1 MLIDWNWLVSHGC
14 FENQFLQSCLT
25 LSDKCIP
32 VSCSECGR
40 LATKVLS
47 QGVCACS
54 SGLVAVLLVRQ
65 RALLKFGRIM
75 LVLCCNLG
83 FPFLPKDCVG
93 CQSLQHQEPLFVRP
107 DSQEAVE
114 AGREGLTSNDPTEF
128 LDCQAWMADQ
138 LQHLFSQPIDWL
150 DQGVARLRK
159 YG

>member
-1 MLIDWNWLVSHGC
+1 
-14 FENQFLQSCLT
+14 
-25 LSDKCIP
+25 
-32 VSCSECGR
+32 
-40 LATKVLS
+40 
-47 QGVCACS
+47 
-54 SGLVAVLLVRQ
+54 
-65 RALLKFGRIM
+65 M

-150 DQGVARLRK
+150 DQGAQLHEVALYIVSTK
-159 YG
+159 GVALPYGWPADFM